1 MAQTRFFKSCIVL
14 CIPLMERKY
23 QGQKKHN
30 WSMLLSWLFLGTR
43 AALRVLVTGQSI
55 PEAALIYARYW
66 TDIWLPPD
74 SRGRYK
80 WLRASFTHSS
90 DESISAKSENLA
102 LKYTNYNNN
111 ILGQKNK

>member
-1 MAQTRFFKSCIVL
+1 
-14 CIPLMERKY
+14 MERKN

-30 WSMLLSWLFLGTR
+30 WSTLLPWLFLGAG
-43 AALRVLVTGQSI
+43 AALCVDNPACVLITGQSI

-66 TDIWLPPD
+66 TDIWLPPG

-80 WLRASFTHSS
+80 WLKASFACSS
-90 DESISAKSENLA
+90 DESSSAKSENLA

-111 ILGQKNK
+111 ILGQRNK